1 MVLMNDG
8 DTKTPWGMARNGQL
22 PALGRTRLAREL
34 FSGRYQPGQSLQL
47 DRIAEEYGMDND
59 SILKAFA
66 ELQTLGMITLAGNF
80 SAIVRSPNPK
90 EMQEAY
96 EVRAALEEI
105 AGRTAAAFLKGSTAD
120 LVNELGAMR
129 AAVRDGNLDACVTR
143 H

>member
-1 MVLMNDG
+1 M
-8 DTKTPWGMARNGQL
+8 
-22 PALGRTRLAREL
+22 AREL
-34 FSGRYQPGQSLQL
+34 FSRRYQRGQSVQL
-47 DRIAEEYGMDND
+47 DRIAEEYGMNND

-66 ELQTLGMITLAGNF
+66 ELQTLGMVTLAGNF

-105 AGRTAAAFLKGSTAD
+105 AGRTAAPFLKGSTAD
-120 LVNELGAMR
+120 LANELGAMR
-129 AAVRDGNLDACVTR
+129 AAVHDGNLDACVTR